1 MDYCARCLYPANA
14 RPALIID
21 DDGVCSGCH
30 YHESRSNVDWPERER
45 MLRELL
51 EEFKRRARQAG
62 QIYDCIVPVSGGKD
76 SHYQVHLIK
85 VVYGLNPL
93 LVTFNHCFNTRLGIR
108 NLTNMVKQFGC
119 DLLRVTA
126 NPESVGKIARH
137 MVRRV
142 GDLTWHY
149 HAGIK
154 TLPFQ
159 IAVRHRIPLIIW
171 GEHGFAELTGM
182 FTLDDLVEFTK
193 WSRQEH
199 DMRGLEAEDLI
210 GEESGI
216 TRQDIAPYVY
226 PTDDEIE
233 SLGVRGIYLSNFTN
247 WDAKQQAELMIA
259 KYDFEP
265 IRHRRGRTF
274 NLYSKTDDHA
284 NEVHDY
290 MKYLKFGYG
299 RATDD
304 ASTEIRHGRMTREEG
319 IEMVRLYD
327 AARPLHFD
335 VYLKF
340 LGMSEAEFEGCLDPM
355 RDPDIWARDAQ
366 GRWTARDWVGAHADE
381 PAVPR
386 SRVRQVA
393 DRTLSVQ
400 NRHLYWQDSLA
411 GAGADPAPAARAAA
425 DDEFIIL

>member
-1 MDYCARCLYPANA
+1 MDYCARCLYPTNA

-21 DDGVCSGCH
+21 DDGVCSGCR
-30 YHESRSNVDWPERER
+30 YHESRLRVDWAERER
-45 MLRELL
+45 MLRALL
-51 EEFKRRARQAG
+51 DEFRRRAREAG

-119 DLLRVTA
+119 DLVRVTA
-126 NPESVGKIARH
+126 NPESVRKISRH
-137 MVRRV
+137 MVRTV

-159 IAVRHRIPLIIW
+159 IAVRYRVPLIIW

-199 DMRGLEAEDLI
+199 DMRGVEATDLI
-210 GEESGI
+210 SDASGI
-216 TRQDIAPYVY
+216 TRQDIAPYIY
-226 PTDDEIE
+226 PSDDEIE
-233 SLGVRGIYLSNFTN
+233 SLGVRGIYLSNFIN
-247 WDAKQQAELMIA
+247 WDAKEQAELMID
-259 KYDFEP
+259 KYDFAP

-327 AARPLHFD
+327 AARPLYYD
-335 VYLKF
+335 TYLRF
-340 LGMSEAEFEGCLDPM
+340 LGMSQAEFEGTLDTM
-355 RDPDIWARDAQ
+355 RDADIWERGADGAWRA
-366 GRWTARDWVGAHADE
+366 TDWVGNHARGA
-381 PAVPR
+381 AVEAV
-386 SRVRQVA
+386 RVPQVA
-393 DRTLSVQ
+393 DRTLSPA
-400 NRHLYWQDSLA
+400 NAHLYWQ
-411 GAGADPAPAARAAA
+411 GAAVAAA
-425 DDEFIIL
+425 SAGEPRGDAASDEFIIL